1 MIRRLLAVVVA
12 AMVAMAAPAAA
23 ADEVPVAVLIA
34 DSAAFDG
41 AEVTLRGELIG
52 DFQLRSDG
60 VWVQLNGDAYVD
72 APLRDGGEPVGGN
85 VGVAVRIP
93 TDLFDGLGVE
103 TPGGYRVRGPVVR
116 VTGEWR
122 HHDEARGG
130 ESYLQA
136 VSAEVLESER
146 RLDEEPAWWAAIIGM
161 VLLVIGATPVLLRR
175 RRAG

>member
-1 MIRRLLAVVVA
+1 MIRGLLAVVVA
-12 AMVAMAAPAAA
+12 LVAMAPPASAT
-23 ADEVPVAVLIA
+23 DEVPVVVLIT

-41 AEVTLRGELIG
+41 AEVAVRGEVIG
-52 DFQLRSDG
+52 DFQRRADG

-72 APLRDGGEPVGGN
+72 APLRDGGEPVGSN

-93 TDLFDGLGVE
+93 TAVFDGLGVA
-103 TPGGYRVRGPVVR
+103 TPGGYRMRGPVVLI
-116 VTGEWR
+116 TGEWR

-146 RLDEEPAWWAAIIGM
+146 PLDEEPAWWAAIIGM
-161 VLLVIGATPVLLRR
+161 ILLVIGIAPVLLRR